1 MEANTTENAGNNS
14 VRVLML
20 PMLGHG
26 HISPFLQ
33 LAKKL
38 TERGIH
44 IYLCSTPI
52 NLNSISKKITGKYSE
67 SIQLVEFHL
76 QELPE
81 LPSRYHTTD
90 GLPSHL
96 LPIFFNSLK
105 LSNPE
110 IHNIIESL
118 KPDLVIY
125 DKAFARFS
133 VSPLYTFPSVWL
145 HIVSAASLSYTF
157 HLTSNSGTE
166 YPFPSIYLRDF
177 ELRRL
182 LTTIGRNALDP
193 CEDSPIPLLV
203 NTCRAMEGKYLDH
216 HASSTNLKVLPVGPL
231 IPSSPNSTGESGD
244 DDIELM
250 NWLGQKSEHSTV
262 FASFGTM
269 YFLSKE
275 EIQEIAFGLEL
286 SNVNFIWALG
296 SPKGEQRRLDEILPE
311 GFLERVKDKGRI
323 VQGWVPQAKI
333 LGHSSIGGLLSHC
346 GWTSTSEGIE
356 FGVPTMAMPMAFE
369 QPITGRVLVENGVAI
384 EVMRDENGRL
394 QREEIARVIKDVVF
408 GGAGETMRQKIKD
421 LRKKIKSEEKENLD
435 GLLTLII
442 QLSNKNSSHGINIA
456 RA

>member
-1 MEANTTENAGNNS
+1 MYSTQALNIHFQPSIFDFDLKKVHAA
-14 VRVLML
+14 V
-20 PMLGHG
+20 G
-26 HISPFLQ
+26 HISLNVGEGSSLPFMYFLSEEEIEEIAFRLELSQ
-33 LAKKL
+33 ANFIWALRCPKGEERRLEEILPDGIESGVPIVAKPMAF
-38 TERGIH
+38 EQ
-44 IYLCSTPI
+44 
-52 NLNSISKKITGKYSE
+52 NLNGGL
-67 SIQLVEFHL
+67 LVENDVAM
-76 QELPE
+76 EVM
-81 LPSRYHTTD
+81 R
-90 GLPSHL
+90 
-96 LPIFFNSLK
+96 
-105 LSNPE
+105 
-110 IHNIIESL
+110 ESL

-166 YPFPSIYLRDF
+166 YPFLAIYLRDF

-182 LTTIGRNALDP
+182 LTAIGRNALDA
-193 CEDSPIPLLV
+193 CDDSPIPLLV

-275 EIQEIAFGLEL
+275 EIKEIAFSLEL

-296 SPKGEQRRLDEILPE
+296 SPKGEERRLEEILPE
-311 GFLERVKDKGRI
+311 GFLGRVKDKGRI
-323 VQGWVPQAKI
+323 VQGWLP
-333 LGHSSIGGLLSHC
+333 
-346 GWTSTSEGIE
+346 
-356 FGVPTMAMPMAFE
+356 

-384 EVMRDENGRL
+384 EVVRDENGRL
-394 QREEIARVIKDVVF
+394 QREEMAKVIKEVVF

-442 QLSNKNSSHGINIA
+442 QLSKKNSSHGINIA